1 MPQKPYFREQIRSPY
16 FASQICGKYGKSV
29 AVNTSAL
36 TQQFL
41 SYIMMRTSYICIM
54 LADWINSLKVDAP
67 LRHIILILSQPV
79 FALTPSCCMLG
90 GEAENTNVILFG
102 FTKPELKLM
111 IYCTQGKHVD
121 HNSTNAVPKVYQ

>member
-1 MPQKPYFREQIRSPY
+1 
-16 FASQICGKYGKSV
+16 
-29 AVNTSAL
+29 
-36 TQQFL
+36 
-41 SYIMMRTSYICIM
+41 
-54 LADWINSLKVDAP
+54 
-67 LRHIILILSQPV
+67 
-79 FALTPSCCMLG
+79 MLG